1 MGGRGGS
8 SGMSKGTA
16 LDQLRKAGVRIEDE
30 DIKGLNMV
38 LVNKTLQGAIDTLK
52 AFGLPVTTINGV
64 GISLS
69 NKSTT
74 VASVNGF
81 GDFGFSR
88 KTYQQ
93 KINEFPK
100 DGWVVD
106 YSARGTG
113 THEAG
118 HLISD
123 YIMKKTNSHLSI
135 LEKANLRSS
144 GKWDRQILK
153 QAKKE
158 NGGKL
163 SAISKYGSSTK
174 GKAASEVVAE
184 AVAEYMKKGKKAS
197 PSSKAIVKVLK
208 SYL

>member
-8 SGMSKGTA
+8 SGMPKGTA

-52 AFGLPVTTINGV
+52 TFGLPITAINGV

-69 NKSTT
+69 NKATT

-88 KTYQQ
+88 KTYSQ

-100 DGWVVD
+100 DDLVVD

-113 THEAG
+113 AHEAG

-123 YIMKKTNSHLSI
+123 YIMKKTI
-135 LEKANLRSS
+135 AICRFWK
-144 GKWDRQILK
+144 KQI
-153 QAKKE
+153 
-158 NGGKL
+158 
-163 SAISKYGSSTK
+163 
-174 GKAASEVVAE
+174 
-184 AVAEYMKKGKKAS
+184 
-197 PSSKAIVKVLK
+197 
-208 SYL
+208 